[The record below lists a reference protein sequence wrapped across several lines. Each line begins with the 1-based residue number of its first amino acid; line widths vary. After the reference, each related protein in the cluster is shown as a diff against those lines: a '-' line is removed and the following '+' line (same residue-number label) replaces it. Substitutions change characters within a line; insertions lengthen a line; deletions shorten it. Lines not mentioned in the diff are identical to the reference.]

1 MQRTKTTLRAAF
13 LLSLVF
19 TAGCSMRHAKE
30 SAIRLAANALR
41 RSVFCLESTVPLTQS
56 TFKPSPFVT
65 SAAALTPP
73 AARSNQP
80 APIDRREL
88 RIDGTVDAET
98 VTCPIERRRLLGLG
112 LLRTL

>member
-1 MQRTKTTLRAAF
+1 MQRTKTTLRAAL

-41 RSVFCLESTVPLTQS
+41 RSVFCLQSTVPLTQS
-56 TFKPSPFVT
+56 TFKPSPVVA
-65 SAAALTPP
+65 SAAALSAP
-73 AARSNQP
+73 AARAAEP
-80 APIDRREL
+80 APLGRNDL
-88 RIDGTVDAET
+88 RIEGAVDAET
-98 VTCPIERRRLLGLG
+98 VTCPIERRRLLSLG